1 MKTILD
7 KKRCVI
13 INQDEKF
20 IAISSSL
27 IELSEKFLCVAVY
40 TDCENALQNLKND
53 LPDIVIM
60 DLDYPNMKGKQVIEK
75 IKDVNPSI
83 EVMIITDFE
92 DDEFVFSALSAGAN
106 GYILK
111 SSFMPVLIDSLSTI
125 TMGQSPISPSITRKL
140 ITSMQVNRSS
150 SPLTSRETEIL
161 KMITHGKS
169 YSIIAAEL
177 GISEFTSRTH
187 IKNIYR
193 KLKVNS
199 KSQAVRKALTEKLV
213 DKFVYS

>member
-1 MKTILD
+1 MTFY

-13 INQDEKF
+13 INSDEKF
-20 IAISSSL
+20 IAVCASL
-27 IELSEKFLCVAVY
+27 IELSERFLCINFY
-40 TDCENALQNLKND
+40 TSCEDALQNLKRD

-60 DLDYPNMKGKQVIEK
+60 DVDYPQMKGPQIIER
-75 IKDVNPSI
+75 IKDFNAAI
-83 EVMIITDFE
+83 EIMIITDYE
-92 DDEFVFSALSAGAN
+92 DDELVFNALSAGAN

-111 SSFMPVLIDSLSTI
+111 TSFMPLLIDSLSSI
-125 TMGQSPISPSITRKL
+125 AKGQSPVSPSITRKL
-140 ITSMQVNRSS
+140 ITSIQVNRT

-161 KMITHGKS
+161 KLITHGKS

-199 KSQAVRKALTEKLV
+199 KSQAVKKALTEKLV
-213 DKFVYS
+213 SIHMVN

>member
-1 MKTILD
+1 MTFY

-13 INQDEKF
+13 INSDEKF
-20 IAISSSL
+20 IAVCASL
-27 IELSEKFLCVAVY
+27 IELSERFLCINFY
-40 TDCENALQNLKND
+40 TNCEDALQHLKRD

-60 DLDYPNMKGKQVIEK
+60 DLDYPQMKGPQIIER
-75 IKDVNPSI
+75 IKDFNAAI
-83 EVMIITDFE
+83 EVMIITDYE
-92 DDEFVFSALSAGAN
+92 DDELVFNALSAGAN
-106 GYILK
+106 GYLLK
-111 SSFMPVLIDSLSTI
+111 SSFMPLLIESLSSI
-125 TMGQSPISPSITRKL
+125 AKGQSPVSPSITRKL
-140 ITSMQVNRSS
+140 ITSIQVNRT

-161 KMITHGKS
+161 KLITHGKS

-199 KSQAVRKALTEKLV
+199 KSQAVKKALTEKLV
-213 DKFVYS
+213 SIHMVN

>member
-1 MKTILD
+1 MTFY

-13 INQDEKF
+13 INSDDKF
-20 IAISSSL
+20 VAVCSSL
-27 IELSEKFLCVAVY
+27 IELSEKFLCINFY
-40 TDCENALQNLKND
+40 TNCDEALQNLKRD

-60 DLDYPNMKGKQVIEK
+60 DVDYPQMKGPQIIGR
-75 IKDVNPSI
+75 IKDFNAAI
-83 EVMIITDFE
+83 EIMIVTDYE
-92 DDEFVFSALSAGAN
+92 DDELVFNALSAGAN

-111 SSFMPVLIDSLSTI
+111 NSFMPLLIESLSSI
-125 TMGQSPISPSITRKL
+125 AKGQSPISPSITRKL
-140 ITSMQVNRSS
+140 VSSIQVSRS

-161 KMITHGKS
+161 KLITHGKS

-199 KSQAVRKALTEKLV
+199 KSQAVRKALVEKLV
-213 DKFVYS
+213 TFHLTN